1 MKFKTGFIK
10 GFRGVLLL
18 CFGAFLLGCVSAT
31 SKNMTANF
39 GSAAKTLTSETET
52 NITKVRNSDS
62 NFTISIV
69 LGDKN
74 LGVASGLVLPEIK
87 QEDIALRLTLLREIT
102 KYADALLV
110 MSSDVEAIRID
121 KASRDLYGALG
132 ALNKTV
138 QSQSKGSTPLISNN
152 DLQLVASA
160 TNVVGQWFFEK
171 ARLEALQTSVKK
183 ADPVIAKAVDLLKT
197 EITESGPWSSSLGK
211 SLKSEAKNIYMV
223 AQSINNV
230 KDRRIMLTEAQQ
242 LYEQADSVKGAFK
255 RLNSSLEELKKS
267 HSALAVALEN
277 DSDVNIQNAL
287 DGLSKLEDEV
297 IRIYA
302 FQASLTDNNKK

>member
-1 MKFKTGFIK
+1 MKFKTDFIK
-10 GFRGVLLL
+10 GFRRILLL

-62 NFTISIV
+62 NFTISSA
-69 LGDKN
+69 LSDN
-74 LGVASGLVLPEIK
+74 TLGVTSGLALPTIK
-87 QEDIALRLTLLREIT
+87 QEDTALRLILLREIT

-110 MSSDVEAIRID
+110 MSSDVEAVRID
-121 KASRDLYGALG
+121 KAGRDLYGALG

-138 QSQSKGSTPLISNN
+138 QSQTKDSVPLISNN
-152 DLQLVASA
+152 DLQLVATA

-183 ADPVIAKAVDLLKT
+183 ADPVIAKAVDLLKS
-197 EITESGPWSSSLGK
+197 EITESGPWSGSLSK
-211 SLKSEAKNIYMV
+211 SLESEAKNLYKV
-223 AQSINNV
+223 AQSISNV
-230 KDRRIMLTEAQQ
+230 QDRRDMLTEAQQ
-242 LYEQADSVKGAFK
+242 LYEQADSVKGVFN

-267 HSALAVALEN
+267 HSVLAVALEN

-287 DGLSKLEDEV
+287 DSLSKFENEV

-302 FQASLTDNNKK
+302 FQASLTGNNKN